1 MVSMSV
7 VLIVSFPVFVDFQ
20 MIQGQWRGSSHCWQK
35 HTDTSQTSVNLNLHN
50 FAFNDLCFLFDA
62 HRNTAS
68 KGLGQSFCL
77 RHGQREDFR
86 GSNYRKGHV
95 GTKRLRHPSRN
106 EFSAGGGRVIKKI
119 KFTESDGSLACGRW
133 ACEQHG
139 PPSNSAL
146 LDHFEDHACS
156 LPGLCLTDH
165 ALRVCAGL

>member
-35 HTDTSQTSVNLNLHN
+35 HTDTSQASVNLNLHN
-50 FAFNDLCFLFDA
+50 FALNDLCFLFDA
-62 HRNTAS
+62 DRNTAS

-106 EFSAGGGRVIKKI
+106 EFSAGGGRVIKDQI
-119 KFTESDGSLACGRW
+119 YRERW
-133 ACEQHG
+133 QSFLWKVGLRTTWPAQQFCPPG
-139 PPSNSAL
+139 P
-146 LDHFEDHACS
+146 F
-156 LPGLCLTDH
+156 
-165 ALRVCAGL
+165 